1 MEQQPEVSPSNAP
14 VKTSTV
20 GSRMIDIF
28 VSPGEVF
35 DGMKNAQKCTANWLV
50 PLILAIIVAI
60 ITIFVV
66 FSQPTIQQQMIDV
79 QHNQMQKQVQAG
91 KMTQEQV
98 AQAETMIPKPGSL
111 IWNVFGVFGAIII
124 NLIILLL
131 IGLVLWLIGK
141 YVLKAPLRYGT
152 SLEITGLSSTVMILG
167 SIISILTILVLDS
180 LYATPSL
187 AILVKEYNVDNSMHK
202 LLSQMN
208 IFTIWFVAL
217 LGLGL
222 AKICNVPTMK
232 GMIWTFG
239 IFIVFTLVAVFVF

>member
-1 MEQQPEVSPSNAP
+1 
-14 VKTSTV
+14 
-20 GSRMIDIF
+20 
-28 VSPGEVF
+28 
-35 DGMKNAQKCTANWLV
+35 
-50 PLILAIIVAI
+50 
-60 ITIFVV
+60 
-66 FSQPTIQQQMIDV
+66 
-79 QHNQMQKQVQAG
+79 
-91 KMTQEQV
+91 
-98 AQAETMIPKPGSL
+98 
-111 IWNVFGVFGAIII
+111 
-124 NLIILLL
+124 
-131 IGLVLWLIGK
+131 
-141 YVLKAPLRYGT
+141 LRYGT